1 MKQREASIHQLVCDF
16 LRYQYPDVIFRTDF
30 AAGIKMTMGQAV
42 RHKRMQGDRAYPD
55 LFIAQ
60 PAYRTARLAG
70 GDTSQYHGLYLELKR
85 EGTTIYLRNGQLSSS
100 KHIREQAAT
109 LERLEKLGYRARF
122 AIGFDEAIAAIKEYL
137 GEVGKPMTPVHKPID
152 SLPF

>member
-60 PAYRTARLAG
+60 PAN
-70 GDTSQYHGLYLELKR
+70 QYHGLYLELKR

-100 KHIREQAAT
+100 KHIQEQAAT

-122 AIGFDEAIAAIKEYL
+122 AIGFNEAIAAIKEYL

-152 SLPF
+152 SSNF